1 MLKLLKKLVEKD
13 IIQQDESLALET
25 EIRNSKKKE
34 EELLLAKEI
43 IPEKA
48 LFELKSEVYKTPL
61 KDIDPEEASLKALEL
76 IPEESAKFYNMVPLR
91 IDDDVLEVGMVYP
104 EDRKA
109 QEALKFLASQNK
121 FSFNVFLITPSL
133 FREILKQYR
142 TLKKEMSHALESLES
157 ELEQDNSKKT
167 DTLESL
173 RTEMVAEDA
182 PVIKMTAVILKYG
195 VDGNASDIHIEPMK
209 DRTRVR
215 FRIDGAL
222 HSSIFLPSKI
232 HAEVVARIKILSN
245 LKIDETRAPQDGRFS
260 TRIYDRDIDFRIATF
275 PTSLGEKVAI
285 RILIVAEGVKSFE
298 SLGLTGRD
306 LKEVQEAV
314 AKPYGLILSTGP
326 TGSGKTTTLYTA
338 LNGLNKEDVNI
349 VTLEDPIEY
358 FIKGVNQSQI
368 RPEIGYTFAQGLR
381 QILRQDPDIIMV
393 GEVRDEETAS
403 LTIHAALTGHIVLST
418 LHTNN
423 AIGVI
428 PRLIDMGIPPF
439 LLPSALSLAIAQRL
453 VGVLCPECK
462 KRIKINKEMED
473 FINKELRNAPQD
485 FRDRINFDP
494 ETATIYGPV
503 GCKKCNWKGYKGRMA
518 LFEVLAMTPE
528 LAEITLN
535 NPSEKDILAEAKRQD
550 MVNMRQDGISRVIE
564 GKTSIEEVLRV
575 AEEK

>member
-91 IDDDVLEVGMVYP
+91 MDDDVLEVGMVYP

-109 QEALKFLASQNK
+109 QESLKFLASQNK

>member
-535 NPSEKDILAEAKRQD
+535 NPSEKDILAEAKRQG